1 MLLATLAGCAGLRG
15 GGDGAS
21 AVYRLPYEDGT
32 RVRVTRDHRTHQ
44 PPVRLDLV
52 GTGAQTYRIVAAAR
66 GTVRYIVDEFS
77 VRQDSRTTRTCN
89 NNYIWLEHPNGEWTK
104 YSHVQFNTVPN
115 TLQVGDF
122 VQAGTVLGT
131 EGDVGFASGSHIH
144 FEVGVPDFVDTSLP
158 VTDPSYDPLGISPAT
173 CSVCSF
179 PSDGD
184 DDASLVDTGMQR
196 QNRIPVFCQEG
207 ILEDGDVV
215 TAQACN
221 GICDSDTSDVTGTVA
236 DDQVAQWQGSGSITS
251 DLQVD
256 AGGGAAI
263 KAATRVTLAP
273 GFRAES
279 GSSFVAAIGACDAPG
294 F

>member
-104 YSHVQFNTVPN
+104 YSHVRQHSARSRAKLQPGDTVEAGRY
-115 TLQVGDF
+115 LGD
-122 VQAGTVLGT
+122 
-131 EGDVGFASGSHIH
+131 EGDVGCASGRHLH
-144 FEVGVPDFVDTSLP
+144 FEVAVPQDRA
-158 VTDPSYDPLGISPAT
+158 DPI
-173 CSVCSF
+173 V
-179 PSDGD
+179 
-184 DDASLVDTGMQR
+184 R
-196 QNRIPVFCQEG
+196 
-207 ILEDGDVV
+207 
-215 TAQACN
+215 
-221 GICDSDTSDVTGTVA
+221 
-236 DDQVAQWQGSGSITS
+236 
-251 DLQVD
+251 
-256 AGGGAAI
+256 AGGFI
-263 KAATRVTLAP
+263 KGRNLVPRFCVP
-273 GFRAES
+273 GEVLVA
-279 GSSFVAAIGACDAPG
+279 GSTHVAGPCED
-294 F
+294 